1 MSNNGP
7 LTPTF
12 APFKSGCGVCKPSTD
27 YYQQPQAGGIGNYS
41 NDGLIPASN
50 GKNFY
55 KAQDFDV
62 SDSNIMKNN
71 YNKEFFT
78 SFGGKKPVSKKSK
91 PTKSTKSTKTNL
103 KKKIVKKSS
112 TVLKK
117 KKKVMKG
124 GTYAPYGASDNIEGP
139 NTNSDVQSSNTQG
152 NTVPGT
158 FASTMFEPATF
169 MSGGKSKK
177 NNHKGGF
184 SSIPSEEHHEIM
196 SGGKSKKNNHVGG
209 FSSIPSE
216 EHHDMMNANM
226 NKHMMNAD
234 MNKDMMNADMNKH
247 MMNANMNKHMMNA
260 NMNKHMMNADMNKHM
275 SGGKSKKNNHVGG
288 FSSIPSEE
296 HNDIMDNMTGGKK
309 SKTTKKSK
317 STKKSKK
324 MMNGGMETSGA
335 TPMNQRFYDVNANL
349 DNYPANSGN
358 GIMSAYGQIVSGDI
372 GSGMLAPYT
381 ASTCSMANHNTDMK
395 TGGSKT
401 KNNKKQKGGMETM
414 GATPLPQR
422 FFNPDIK
429 STDYP
434 MDSGKGAMS
443 AYGAV
448 EPNDIGSEMLAPYTT
463 SNSPTANYNTD
474 MKTGGS
480 MNKKN
485 KKNFKGGDGPIPSI
499 SSQPISNIQNTLTGA
514 INNFSNFM
522 QTLDQDY
529 LNSVAQIQSVKI
541 GSQRLIQG
549 GKSSD
554 KKKTMMKSSMKKPMM
569 KSSMKKPMMK
579 SSDKNK
585 PMMKSSMKKPMMKS
599 SDKKKPMM
607 KSSDKKKP
615 MMKSS
620 MMKPM
625 MKSSD
630 KKKPMMKSSDKKK
643 PMMKSS
649 DKKKS
654 MKKSMKGGDGSDFAS
669 TLNSRGPCNY
679 PDSTWGVSGEK
690 MFYQFNKTGQY
701 IPNSQLAYAATPLL
715 LSETNDSDVVSGYN
729 EMDLSY
735 QYV

>member
-12 APFKSGCGVCKPSTD
+12 APFKSGCGVCRPSTD

-62 SDSNIMKNN
+62 SDANIMKNN
-71 YNKEFFT
+71 YNKEFST
-78 SFGGKKPVSKKSK
+78 SFGGKKSVSKKSK
-91 PTKSTKSTKTNL
+91 SAKSTKTNL

-184 SSIPSEEHHEIM
+184 SSSLSEEHHNMMYKDMMHKDMMHKDMMHKDMMHKDMMHKDMMHKDM
-196 SGGKSKKNNHVGG
+196 SGGKNKKNNHKGG
-209 FSSIPSE
+209 FSDIPGE
-216 EHHDMMNANM
+216 ETMDKEIMHGNM
-226 NKHMMNAD
+226 A
-234 MNKDMMNADMNKH
+234 
-247 MMNANMNKHMMNA
+247 
-260 NMNKHMMNADMNKHM
+260 
-275 SGGKSKKNNHVGG
+275 
-288 FSSIPSEE
+288 
-296 HNDIMDNMTGGKK
+296 GGKK
-309 SKTTKKSK
+309 IKSKSKSKPKTIKKSK
-317 STKKSKK
+317 STKK
-324 MMNGGMETSGA
+324 MMSGGMETSGA
-335 TPMNQRFYDVNANL
+335 TPMNQRFYDINANL

-358 GIMSAYGQIVSGDI
+358 GIMSAYGPIVSGDI

-381 ASTCSMANHNTDMK
+381 ASICSMANHNTAMK

-401 KNNKKQKGGMETM
+401 KNHKKQKGGMETM

-422 FFNPDIK
+422 FFNPDMEY
-429 STDYP
+429 TDYP
-434 MDSGKGAMS
+434 MNSGKGVMS

-448 EPNDIGSEMLAPYTT
+448 EPNDIGSGMLAPYTT
-463 SNSPTANYNTD
+463 SKSPGANYNTG

-480 MNKKN
+480 KN
-485 KKNFKGGDGPIPSI
+485 KKNLKGGDGPIPSI
-499 SSQPISNIQNTLTGA
+499 SSQPVTDVQNTLTGA
-514 INNFSNFM
+514 INDFSSFM

-529 LNSVAQIQSVKI
+529 LNSVAQIENIKI
-541 GSQRLIQG
+541 GNQRLIQG
-549 GKSSD
+549 GKS
-554 KKKTMMKSSMKKPMM
+554 MKKP
-569 KSSMKKPMMK
+569 
-579 SSDKNK
+579 
-585 PMMKSSMKKPMMKS
+585 MKKPMMKS
-599 SDKKKPMM
+599 SDKKKSSVKKPTMKSSVKKPMM
-607 KSSDKKKP
+607 KSSVKKPTMKSSVKKPMMKSSVKKP

-620 MMKPM
+620 M
-625 MKSSD
+625 
-630 KKKPMMKSSDKKK
+630 KK

-654 MKKSMKGGDGSDFAS
+654 MKKSMKGGDGSDFAL
-669 TLNSRGPCNY
+669 TLNSRGPANY
-679 PDSTWGVSGEK
+679 PDNTWGVDGETW
-690 MFYQFNKTGQY
+690 FRQFNKTGQY
-701 IPNSQLAYAATPLL
+701 IPNSQLPNAATPLL
-715 LSETNDSDVVSGYN
+715 AGTNDSNVVSGYN
-729 EMDLSY
+729 EMDISY
-735 QYV
+735 QSV